1 MHLELSPELER
12 LLHQK
17 VNTGRYSSESEVVSQ
32 ALRLLEEQD
41 RSLDLRKTEL
51 REKIAEGFESLR
63 RGEGVDGEAVFDR
76 LEAELD
82 AMADPKTG

>member
-1 MHLELSPELER
+1 MHLDLNPEMER

-17 VNTGRYSSESEVVSQ
+17 VNTGRYSSESEVVNE

-41 RSLDLRKTEL
+41 RFLDLRKIEL

-76 LEAELD
+76 LEAQLD
-82 AMADPKTG
+82 AMEDPKTG